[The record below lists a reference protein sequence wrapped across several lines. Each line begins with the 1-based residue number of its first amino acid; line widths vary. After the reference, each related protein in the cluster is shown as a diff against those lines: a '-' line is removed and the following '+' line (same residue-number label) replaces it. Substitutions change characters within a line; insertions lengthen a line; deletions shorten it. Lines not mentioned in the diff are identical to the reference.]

1 MENKELR
8 LLIDQIDQSSLSY
21 FDYQSD
27 SYHLI
32 LSKEMPEKKQPLQ
45 RNTEIEKSIPKTQ
58 GSQSEKVSIQP
69 DPKELEEKEIIGETI
84 DSPMVGVVYL
94 QANPEEESFIKVGDQ
109 IQEGD
114 TVCIIEAMKLMNE
127 IQAPRSGE
135 VVEILIE
142 NEDLV
147 EFNQALIRIK

>member
-21 FDYQSD
+21 FDYQSE

-32 LSKEMPEKKQPLQ
+32 LSKEMPEKKQALAG
-45 RNTEIEKSIPKTQ
+45 NTEIEKLIPKMQ
-58 GSQSEKVSIQP
+58 ESQSEKMSIQP
-69 DPKELEEKEIIGETI
+69 EPKELEEKEMIGETI

-94 QANPEEESFIKVGDQ
+94 QANPDEESFIKVGDQ
-109 IQEGD
+109 IEEGD